1 MLSGVA
7 RVAGVVMNRRTAIKS
22 AAGAAVV
29 TMLGARLAGRAEAA
43 VAAKAPVPG
52 ESAGVNAA
60 ALSPVPCGINYTNET
75 VFDNATSTQAQI
87 VRIYHTPAQGIPSS
101 LSADSQ
107 VLAALRAGQQVI
119 TSYKPSMPGTSAQV
133 AAFTSWCESV
143 ASAGYA
149 DEVWATVWH
158 EPENNFA
165 TGADYVAE
173 YMQFQPAAVASG
185 IKFGPIFTTYPF
197 LRKGFVLADW
207 MPADDD
213 FYYIGIDHYAGSD
226 PAGTFT
232 NPLQSISQF
241 TSYAKS
247 RGKVFG
253 IAETGVAPDL
263 YTTAQTQA
271 EAVAFIED
279 YESLGGSVRFML
291 MFNDPSADVDITA
304 NGGALIPAW
313 QQLYNT
319 LTTR

>member
-1 MLSGVA
+1 
-7 RVAGVVMNRRTAIKS
+7 MNRRIAIKS
-22 AAGAAVV
+22 AAATAAVTV
-29 TMLGARLAGRAEAA
+29 LGVKMAGRAEAA

-52 ESAGVNAA
+52 PGTTSAGVKPA

-75 VFDNATSTQAQI
+75 VFDNATSTKAQI

-107 VLAALRAGQQVI
+107 VLTALKAGQQVI

-143 ASAGYA
+143 AGAGYA
-149 DEVWATVWH
+149 GEVWATVWH

-165 TGADYVAE
+165 TAADYVAE
-173 YMQFQPAAVASG
+173 YMQFQPAAAASG

-197 LRKGFVLADW
+197 LRKGFVLANW

-213 FYYIGIDHYAGSD
+213 FSYIGIDHYAGAD

-271 EAVAFIED
+271 EAAAFIED
-279 YESLGGSVRFML
+279 YESLGSSVRFML

>member
-1 MLSGVA
+1 M
-7 RVAGVVMNRRTAIKS
+7 KS
-22 AAGAAVV
+22 AAAGAAV
-29 TMLGARLAGRAEAA
+29 TILGAKMAGRAGAA
-43 VAAKAPVPG
+43 VATKVPAPGVG
-52 ESAGVNAA
+52 ATSAGVTAA
-60 ALSPVPCGINYTNET
+60 ALSPVPCGINYTNES
-75 VFDNATSTQAQI
+75 VFDTATSTKAQI

-107 VLAALRAGQQVI
+107 VLTALKAGQQVI
-119 TSYKPSMPGTSAQV
+119 TSYKPSIPGTSAQV

-149 DEVWATVWH
+149 NQVWATVWH

-165 TGADYVAE
+165 TAADYVAE
-173 YMQFQPAAVASG
+173 YMQFQPAAAANG

-197 LRKGFVLADW
+197 LRKGYVLANW
-207 MPADDD
+207 MPEDED
-213 FYYIGIDHYAGSD
+213 FYYIGIDHYAGAD

-232 NPLQSISQF
+232 DPLQSISQF

-247 RGKVFG
+247 RGKAFG

-271 EAVAFIED
+271 EAVQFIEA
-279 YESLGGSVRFML
+279 YEGLGSSVRFML
-291 MFNDPSADVDITA
+291 MFNDPAVNVDITA
-304 NGGALIPAW
+304 NGGALIPGW
-313 QQLYNT
+313 QQLYNE